1 MKIAARFALVFLAVL
16 VIAGCGKKEEPTTQT
31 PTAPKASEKKL
42 TIAVIPKGTMHEFW
56 KSVHAGAVKASQELN
71 VDIIWKGP
79 VKEDDRDAQIAVM
92 EDFLTKGVDGIC
104 LAPLD
109 DAALRTPVANAV
121 KNKIP
126 VVIFDSSLK
135 GNDFSSFVATD
146 NLKGGQ
152 IAGECLGKIL
162 NGKGSVIMLRYAE
175 GSASTNDR
183 EKGFMDA
190 IAKFPGIK
198 VISSNQY
205 GGVTPES
212 ACKAGENLLA
222 RFKKVDGFFCPNEST
237 TFGMLRA
244 LQDGGLAGKVKF
256 VGFDGSKQL
265 VDGLTKGDINGLVL
279 QNPVNMGYTAVKT
292 IVAKIKGEKVETR
305 IDTGATLV
313 TKENMNQPEIKELL
327 QPDLDKWLK

>member
-1 MKIAARFALVFLAVL
+1 MKTAAKLALIFIAALL
-16 VIAGCGKKEEPTTQT
+16 IAGCGKKEESAPQT
-31 PTAPKASEKKL
+31 NSVPKPSEKKL

-56 KSVHAGAVKASQELN
+56 KSVNAGAIKASEELN
-71 VDIIWKGP
+71 VNIIWKGP
-79 VKEDDRDAQIAVM
+79 VKEDDRDAQISVM

-109 DAALRTPVANAV
+109 DAALRTPVSNAV
-121 KNKIP
+121 KSNIP

-135 GNDFSSFVATD
+135 GSDFCSFVATD
-146 NLKGGQ
+146 NFKGGQ
-152 IAGECLGKIL
+152 TAGGCLGKLL

-175 GSASTNDR
+175 GSASTNER

-205 GGVTPES
+205 GGVTPET
-212 ACKAGENLLA
+212 AYKAGENLLA

-279 QNPVNMGYTAVKT
+279 QNPVNMGYLAVKT
-292 IVAKIKGEKVETR
+292 IVAKIKGEKIETR

-313 TKENMNQPEIKELL
+313 TKDNMTQPEIKELL
-327 QPDLDKWLK
+327 QPDLDRWLK